1 MFSTGNNASPVAGL
15 QEIKKRGNKL
25 CAVLDSGCLFLQ
37 KLRARSRLAPGRRRS
52 LRYVLLINV
61 SACSVPVK
69 ILQNKHDREV
79 EISNLEFNPSRPET
93 VCVSGILTWDLVR
106 MDSLLKHVSR
116 GPFEVLLVLGT
127 SVLASFLQSW
137 RLPLGVNRTEA
148 AGLHPDSV
156 GHQLKTTNSST
167 F

>member
-1 MFSTGNNASPVAGL
+1 MPLLWLVCKKL
-15 QEIKKRGNKL
+15 KRGGTSS
-25 CAVLDSGCLFLQ
+25 VLSSTPGVYSFRSSG
-37 KLRARSRLAPGRRRS
+37 LAPGSLLQQKHRRRS

-61 SACSVPVK
+61 STSSVPVK

-79 EISNLEFNPSRPET
+79 EFSNLEFNPSRPET

-116 GPFEVLLVLGT
+116 GPFEVLLVPGT

>member
-15 QEIKKRGNKL
+15 QEIKRGGTSS
-25 CAVLDSGCLFLQ
+25 VLSSTPGVYSFRCSG
-37 KLRARSRLAPGRRRS
+37 LAPGRRRS

-116 GPFEVLLVLGT
+116 GPFEVLLVPGT

-156 GHQLKTTNSST
+156 GHQLKTTNSGT

>member
-1 MFSTGNNASPVAGL
+1 MPLLWLVCKKL
-15 QEIKKRGNKL
+15 KRGGTSS
-25 CAVLDSGCLFLQ
+25 VLSSTPGVYSFSCSG
-37 KLRARSRLAPGRRRS
+37 LAPGSLLQQKHRRRS

-61 SACSVPVK
+61 STSSVPVK

-79 EISNLEFNPSRPET
+79 EISDLEFNPSRPET
-93 VCVSGILTWDLVR
+93 VYVSGILTWDLVR

-116 GPFEVLLVLGT
+116 GPFEVLLVPGT

>member
-1 MFSTGNNASPVAGL
+1 MFSSS
-15 QEIKKRGNKL
+15 K
-25 CAVLDSGCLFLQ
+25 
-37 KLRARSRLAPGRRRS
+37 
-52 LRYVLLINV
+52 
-61 SACSVPVK
+61 K

-79 EISNLEFNPSRPET
+79 EFSDLEFNPSRPET

-116 GPFEVLLVLGT
+116 GPLEVLLVLGT

-137 RLPLGVNRTEA
+137 RLLLGVNRTEA

>member
-15 QEIKKRGNKL
+15 QEIKNRGNKL

-37 KLRARSRLAPGRRRS
+37 SLRARSGLAPGRRRS

-61 SACSVPVK
+61 SASSVPVK
-69 ILQNKHDREV
+69 ILQNKHHREV

-116 GPFEVLLVLGT
+116 GPFEVLLVPGT

-137 RLPLGVNRTEA
+137 RLLLGVNRTEA